1 MGQAWRFRGLQ
12 VTKGEHPWA
21 RGKWSAQLRAFLRL
35 LPLGV
40 GRRPGLVLTGW
51 LPGSLCSHAL
61 PLARRN
67 GEKEEEEEGRER
79 KEKER
84 EGKIF
89 KCDILSFVI

>member
-1 MGQAWRFRGLQ
+1 M
-12 VTKGEHPWA
+12 
-21 RGKWSAQLRAFLRL
+21 
-35 LPLGV
+35 
-40 GRRPGLVLTGW
+40 LTGW

-61 PLARRN
+61 PLARRK

-89 KCDILSFVI
+89 KRDILSFVI